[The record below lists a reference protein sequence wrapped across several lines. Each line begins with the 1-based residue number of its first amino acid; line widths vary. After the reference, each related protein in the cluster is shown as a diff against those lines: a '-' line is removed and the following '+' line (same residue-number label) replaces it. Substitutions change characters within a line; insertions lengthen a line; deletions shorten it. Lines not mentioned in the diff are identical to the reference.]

1 MEAFLLSMSSR
12 EILRGSVILCL
23 SADEGDRL
31 ISRLC
36 LSLTGGVP
44 FFLHF
49 TVTFEI

>member
-1 MEAFLLSMSSR
+1 MEALLLGMGSR
-12 EILRGSVILCL
+12 EILRGSVIVCLC
-23 SADEGDRL
+23 ADEGDRP

-49 TVTFEI
+49 KVTFEI